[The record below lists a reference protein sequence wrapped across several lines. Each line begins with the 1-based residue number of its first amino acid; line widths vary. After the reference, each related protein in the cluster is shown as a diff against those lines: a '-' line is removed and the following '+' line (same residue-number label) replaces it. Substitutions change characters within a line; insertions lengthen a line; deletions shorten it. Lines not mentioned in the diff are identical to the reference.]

1 MPIISVKC
9 PYCGKEF
16 VVKVPR
22 ERKKGMGAHYG
33 QEIKKLTP
41 LHEEILLVLYER
53 RAIYGG
59 RRRGL
64 PKCTIGAILADRG
77 RRVSGNSLSGRL
89 SELAGAGYVMCER
102 GEVRIFDIKSRQYR
116 YVKKP
121 LWYLTERGKR
131 YVEERLLGEEL

>member
-1 MPIISVKC
+1 MPTYLVRCPKCGHKFLVEVK
-9 PYCGKEF
+9 
-16 VVKVPR
+16 R
-22 ERKKGMGAHYG
+22 EMKKGRGAWYSFK
-33 QEIKKLTP
+33 IKKLTP

-64 PKCTIGAILADRG
+64 TKRTIGAILADRG

-131 YVEERLLGEEL
+131 YVEERLLGEEA

>member
-22 ERKKGMGAHYG
+22 ERPKGAGAHYG
-33 QEIKKLTP
+33 REIKKLTP
-41 LHEEILLVLYER
+41 LHEEILIVLYER
-53 RAIYGG
+53 GAFYSKGG
-59 RRRGL
+59 RGL
-64 PKCTIGAILADRG
+64 PKRTIGAILAERG

-89 SELAGAGYVMCER
+89 SELAGAGYVICER
-102 GEVRIFDIKSRQYR
+102 GEIRVFDHKARQYR

-121 LWYLTERGKR
+121 LWYLTEKGKK
-131 YVEERLLGEEL
+131 YVEERLFPGGL